1 MIGTKELLAE
11 NVERSFYPSCTTCVG
26 ELIRGDE
33 STLICL
39 DCGDVFKMDEEGNI
53 IPDYVYDV

>member
-1 MIGTKELLAE
+1 MIVTEELLAE
-11 NVERSFYPSCTTCVG
+11 SATKRFYPSCSNCVG

-39 DCGDVFKMDEEGNI
+39 DCGDVFTMDEEGNI
-53 IPDYVYDV
+53 LPDDHDN

>member
-1 MIGTKELLAE
+1 MIGT
-11 NVERSFYPSCTTCVG
+11 ERVACGECHKKILPSCSNCVG

-39 DCGDVFKMDEEGNI
+39 DCGDVFTMDEEGNI
-53 IPDYVYDV
+53 LPDDHDN

>member
-1 MIGTKELLAE
+1 MTKVLSVD
-11 NVERSFYPSCTTCVG
+11 NPCIVCSG

-39 DCGDVFKMDEEGNI
+39 DCGDVFTMDEEGNI
-53 IPDYVYDV
+53 LNDSMYEVEK